1 MISVFFLTA
10 LQTTMPATIP
20 TTSSMTASKNTAT
33 LTITH
38 RWLEFVGSFV
48 LTKVVMTVGDN
59 VVIAEDEEEQQDCT
73 EDGDWR
79 GWLEVGRDCLCTVRK
94 AVGSWYVVEGVT
106 AVALVPLCV
115 CSQVVGSWCV
125 VEGVTAVALVP
136 LCVCSHLILL
146 WLAWKMRHPKSWVL
160 KQKSS
165 SENKGKGLYTASSM
179 LNLRVVLTI
188 SGLQN
193 VNTVGLGP
201 GAKNL

>member
-1 MISVFFLTA
+1 
-10 LQTTMPATIP
+10 MPATTP
-20 TTSSMTASKNTAT
+20 TTSSMTASKSTAT

-48 LTKVVMTVGDN
+48 LAKVVTVGDN
-59 VVIAEDEEEQQDCT
+59 VVIAGDEEEQQDCT
-73 EDGDWR
+73 GDGDWR

-94 AVGSWYVVEGVT
+94 AVGSWYVVEGVM
-106 AVALVPLCV
+106 
-115 CSQVVGSWCV
+115 
-125 VEGVTAVALVP
+125 AVALVP

-146 WLAWKMRHPKSWVL
+146 WLAWKMRHPKSWTL

-165 SENKGKGLYTASSM
+165 SENKRKGLYTASSM

-201 GAKNL
+201 GTKNL